1 MKENKKMKYMKESI
15 KNQEKIR
22 RNTCNEIIKR
32 KKRKTPEVSIKESIK
47 GNLKE
52 DEKRK
57 EK

>member
-1 MKENKKMKYMKESI
+1 MKYMMESI
-15 KNQEKIR
+15 KKQEKIR